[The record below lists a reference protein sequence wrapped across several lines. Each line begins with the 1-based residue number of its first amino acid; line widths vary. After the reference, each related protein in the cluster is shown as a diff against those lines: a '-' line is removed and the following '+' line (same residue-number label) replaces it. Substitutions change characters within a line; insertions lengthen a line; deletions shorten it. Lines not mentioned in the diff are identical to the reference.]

1 LRFDPTTIIVLLDIR
16 RRMQMTGTG
25 TRKRILVV
33 DDEPQN
39 ITIMREILKSD
50 YTVIAA
56 TDGARALS
64 LAQSASPPDLI
75 MLDILMPGLDGYE
88 ILRRLKANAR
98 TAGLPVVLVTAKG
111 EVDDK
116 MTGYELG
123 SSDYITKP
131 FESSF
136 VLSVVRRLLSRS

>member
-1 LRFDPTTIIVLLDIR
+1 
-16 RRMQMTGTG
+16 MAGTAQ
-25 TRKRILVV
+25 RKRILVV

-39 ITIMREILKSD
+39 ITVMREILKSD

-56 TDGARALS
+56 IDGARALAV
-64 LAQSASPPDLI
+64 AQSGSPPDLI
-75 MLDILMPGLDGYE
+75 MLDIMMPGIDGYE
-88 ILRRLKANAR
+88 VLRRLRADPR
-98 TAGLPVVLVTAKG
+98 TAGLPVVLVTAKD

-131 FESSF
+131 VDSSF
-136 VLSVVRRLLSRS
+136 VLSVVRRLLSKP